1 MKIKQKSLIKNLL
14 IPSLTISQLFHKK
27 TSFNDLSKDNLPYEK
42 WPTSW
47 KTIHYK
53 EYPRFEAVK
62 LNDKKFVISKSFT
75 SILRKRRSRRNF
87 EGLIIFQKLQNL
99 IMLSASINSYNDN
112 NLQLRHWPSA
122 GARYPLEM
130 YILNSK
136 VDGLKKCF
144 SFHYNVKRNTLERL
158 FPIKNPS
165 KFFFDITGQDWSKKA
180 SCIIAISS
188 VFDRNKIKYDDRG
201 YRYSLI
207 DCGHLS
213 QNILLTATALDLKAC
228 SIGGF
233 SDTKINKY
241 LDLNEVQEAIIY
253 MIAIGK

>member
-1 MKIKQKSLIKNLL
+1 MKNKQKDLIKNLL
-14 IPSLTISQLFHKK
+14 TPLLSISQLFHKK
-27 TSFNDLSKDNLPYEK
+27 TSFNNLLTSNLPYEK

-53 EYPRFEAVK
+53 EYPRFEATK
-62 LNDKKFVISKSFT
+62 INDKKIVISKSFS
-75 SILRKRRSRRNF
+75 SILQKRRSQRNF
-87 EGLIIFQKLQNL
+87 GGSVGFKKLQNL
-99 IMLSASINSYNDN
+99 IKLSAGINSHKN
-112 NLQLRHWPSA
+112 NNFQLRHWPSA
-122 GARYPLEM
+122 GARYPLEI

-136 VDGLKKCF
+136 INGLKKCF

-158 FPIKNPS
+158 FPIKNPG
-165 KFFFDITGQDWSKKA
+165 KFFFDITGQDWSKEA

-188 VFDRNKIKYDDRG
+188 VFDRNKIKYGDRG

-213 QNILLTATALDLKAC
+213 QNILLTATALNLKAC

-233 SDTKINKY
+233 SDTKINKH